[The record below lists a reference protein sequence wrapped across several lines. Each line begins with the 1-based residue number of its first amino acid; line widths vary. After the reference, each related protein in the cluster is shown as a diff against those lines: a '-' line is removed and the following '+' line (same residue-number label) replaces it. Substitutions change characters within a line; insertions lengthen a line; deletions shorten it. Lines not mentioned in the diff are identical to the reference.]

1 MMKLIDAEN
10 VTIKQLKYIR
20 EMQEHSF
27 IPLPNFE
34 GKTKKEASEY
44 IKKYAGMSHVSLF
57 SIEKG
62 YD

>member
-1 MMKLIDAEN
+1 MRPIDAVNEPT
-10 VTIKQLKYIR
+10 VKQLKYIR

-27 IPLPNFE
+27 IPLPNFDS
-34 GKTKKEASEY
+34 KTKKEASEY
-44 IKKYAGMSHVSLF
+44 IKKYTDLSHVSLF